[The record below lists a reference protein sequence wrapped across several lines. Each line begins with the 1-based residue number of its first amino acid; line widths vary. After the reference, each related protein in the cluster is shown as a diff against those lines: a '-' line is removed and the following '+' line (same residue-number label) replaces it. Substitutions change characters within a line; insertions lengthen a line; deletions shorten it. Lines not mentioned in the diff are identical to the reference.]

1 MGASRWVRA
10 GSSCWGLAVAIVDRC
25 QASTLTYATL
35 LIMVIWRRSGCRRG
49 EGPGAKLA
57 RHNRGVA
64 KPLRR
69 LIRPFVRSSVSPPA
83 RVVKV
88 SDHLPFGFLAA

>member
-1 MGASRWVRA
+1 
-10 GSSCWGLAVAIVDRC
+10 VAIVDRC

-35 LIMVIWRRSGCRRG
+35 LIMVIWRRSDCRRG

-57 RHNRGVA
+57 FGVTRCGVRQA
-64 KPLRR
+64 VYGVWSGPSL
-69 LIRPFVRSSVSPPA
+69 RSSVSPPA

-88 SDHLPFGFLAA
+88 GDHLPFSGFLAA